1 MTVHALAANAPSRR
15 QREHH
20 DCRRV
25 RLGYL
30 DVISAPG
37 KVLTAIAIGRIGIG
51 ATALIAPRA
60 ARLLLPQ
67 AASTADSRAALRM
80 LAARD
85 VALGC
90 STLMALRLGGVTPLV
105 FATASSDL
113 ADATIVF
120 FRRSA
125 LSARQWVPPV
135 LGGFAGA
142 VASVVCAR
150 ALTTSDSR

>member
-1 MTVHALAANAPSRR
+1 LPP
-15 QREHH
+15 
-20 DCRRV
+20 V

-30 DVISAPG
+30 VVISAPG
-37 KVLTAIAIGRIGIG
+37 KVLAAIAIGRIGIG
-51 ATALIAPRA
+51 TTALIAPQA
-60 ARLLLPQ
+60 ARVVLPQ

-90 STLMALRLGGVTPLV
+90 ATLMALRLGGVTPVV

-113 ADATIVF
+113 ADGTVAF

-125 LSARQWVPPV
+125 LSARNWVPPV

-142 VASVVCAR
+142 VASVLCAR
-150 ALTTSDSR
+150 ALTTPDSR